1 MPAAHRNLSLRMPGH
16 CLAASSL
23 LVAAGLASAGGSAWA
38 QTADARPAQAPAE
51 SIPLKITGMLEEAL
65 APAQTSKLPVFLVG
79 DRMSGRPDLDTV
91 IEGNVVLRKAG
102 TVIRADRMEYD
113 QPSDQAKATG
123 NVRINRKG
131 DVFEGPLLEL
141 KVEAF
146 EGFFNEPRY
155 HFLKSDGQ
163 GQADRADFLDES
175 HTVIHH
181 ASYTTCR
188 RKPGPDWLP
197 DWVLRAT
204 SISLDNDEDVGVA
217 QGAVLSFKG
226 VPVLPIPAIS
236 FPLSGKRKS
245 GLLPPTIGWGTDNGT
260 EVTVPYYWNIAPNRD
275 ATFTPMLMTRRG
287 VDFGAEFRYLEPSYT
302 GIARANYM
310 PADKLTGTD
319 RWGMSFLHQ
328 GVVATP
334 VGPVSVA
341 ANVNRVS
348 DDNYWRDFTGTST
361 IADANAIASTS
372 ASVGVATTQ
381 RLLPSGLTA
390 NWGLGAFSSSVRF
403 LKWQTLQDVTAPIVP
418 PYDRVPQLTA
428 RYALTNVL
436 GIDWSV
442 DGDFTQFE
450 ADRSRT
456 LQPNA
461 QRAVG
466 LLQVSRPWLA
476 PAGFFTPKVQ
486 LHAVGYQFDSALASG
501 TQSANSVVP
510 TFSLDSGLVFERE
523 TRLLE
528 RNLVQ
533 TLEPR
538 AFYVYTPFRD
548 QSVLPNY
555 DTATNDFNFATIYTE
570 NAFVGHDKISDNNL
584 LTLGLTTRFLDAET
598 GGQLAR
604 FGMAQRL
611 RFETQR
617 VTLNPADAP
626 AQAGFSDVMLGAS
639 VNVQDHWAL
648 DSTVQYNGKTDQSVR
663 STVGARYNPGN
674 YRVIN
679 AAYRFQRD
687 VSEQIDVSWQ
697 WPLNN
702 LWGDRGQEL
711 GSGRGQGEGR
721 YYGVGRLNYSLNERR
736 LVDTILGVEYDA
748 GCWLAR
754 VVLER
759 VQTSSSTATGRLM
772 FQLEFVGFTRLGLGG
787 SPVQTLT
794 QNISRYQN
802 LRDTGGT
809 NSRFSNYD

>member
-1 MPAAHRNLSLRMPGH
+1 MPASLRDLNFRLPGQR
-16 CLAASSL
+16 LALSSL
-23 LVAAGLASAGGSAWA
+23 AVAAGLACAGAPVSAQVTGPA
-38 QTADARPAQAPAE
+38 PAQAPADALT
-51 SIPLKITGMLEEAL
+51 LKSTGLLEETV
-65 APAQTSKLPVFLVG
+65 APGQTSKVPVFVMG
-79 DRMSGRPDLDTV
+79 DRLSGRPDLDTV

-113 QPSDQAKATG
+113 QPSDQARAMG

-163 GQADRADFLDES
+163 GQADRADFLDEN
-175 HTVIHH
+175 HTVVHH

-188 RKPGPDWLP
+188 RKPGPDWMP

-204 SISLDNDEDVGVA
+204 SISLDNDEDEGVA

-226 VPVLPIPAIS
+226 VPILPIPAIS

-245 GLLPPTIGWGTDNGT
+245 GLLPPTIGWGTDNGA

-275 ATFTPMLMTRRG
+275 ATFTPTLMTRRG

-310 PADKLTGTD
+310 PGDKLTGTD
-319 RWGMSFLHQ
+319 RWGLSFLHQ
-328 GVVATP
+328 GVVDTP
-334 VGPVSVA
+334 VGPVSLA

-348 DDNYWRDFTGTST
+348 DDNYWRDFTGNNA

-390 NWGLGAFSSSVRF
+390 NWGLGAFSSSVRL

-418 PYDRVPQLTA
+418 PYDRVPQVTA

-461 QRAVG
+461 QRAVA

-476 PAGFFTPKVQ
+476 PAGFVIPKVQ
-486 LHAVGYQFDSALASG
+486 LHATGYQFDSALGNGAR
-501 TQSANSVVP
+501 SADSVVP
-510 TFSLDSGLVFERE
+510 TVSLDSGLVFERD
-523 TRLLE
+523 TRLFG

-538 AFYVYTPFRD
+538 AFYVYTPYRD
-548 QSVLPNY
+548 QSALPNY
-555 DTATNDFNFATIYTE
+555 DTAANDFNFATIYTE

-584 LTLGLTTRFLDAET
+584 LTLGVTTRFLDADT
-598 GGQLAR
+598 GAQLAR

-611 RFETQR
+611 RVETQR
-617 VTLNPADAP
+617 VTLNATDAP

-674 YRVIN
+674 YRVVN

-687 VSEQIDVSWQ
+687 VSEQLDVSWQ
-697 WPLNN
+697 WPLNS

-711 GSGRGQGEGR
+711 GAGRGQGEGR
-721 YYGVGRLNYSLNERR
+721 YYSVGRLNYSLNERR

-754 VVLER
+754 VLLER
-759 VQTSSSTATGRLM
+759 TQTSSSTATGRIM

-787 SPVQTLT
+787 NPIQTLT

-809 NSRFSNYD
+809 SSRFSNYD